1 MLGSARLSACS
12 FVAMPGV
19 HQRTDEDR
27 RPDSTNVDEPA
38 DERADGATVIRFPS
52 TTRTTMPTEH
62 DPRLRDLLGGVLR
75 EERHR
80 QGRTLAEV
88 SDAAA
93 VSLPYLSEIE
103 RGRKDVSSDL
113 LAAVCDALDLPLVE
127 VLDRCAGR
135 LRARSQRGSGIQLR
149 AA

>member
-1 MLGSARLSACS
+1 
-12 FVAMPGV
+12 MP
-19 HQRTDEDR
+19 
-27 RPDSTNVDEPA
+27 A
-38 DERADGATVIRFPS
+38 
-52 TTRTTMPTEH
+52 EH
-62 DPRLRDLLGGVLR
+62 DPRLRDLLGEVLR
-75 EERHR
+75 DERHR
-80 QGRTLAEV
+80 QRRTLAEV

-113 LAAVCDALDLPLVE
+113 LHAVCDALDLPLVE

>member
-1 MLGSARLSACS
+1 MA
-12 FVAMPGV
+12 GV
-19 HQRTDEDR
+19 HERTDEDG
-27 RPDSTNVDEPA
+27 RPDSTNVDESA
-38 DERADGATVIRFPS
+38 DERVDGATVIRFPS
-52 TTRTTMPTEH
+52 TTRRTMPAEH
-62 DPRLRDLLGGVLR
+62 DPRLRDLLGEVLR
-75 EERHR
+75 DERHR
-80 QGRTLAEV
+80 QRRTLAEV

-113 LAAVCDALDLPLVE
+113 LHAVCDALDLPLVE

>member
-1 MLGSARLSACS
+1 
-12 FVAMPGV
+12 MPGV
-19 HQRTDEDR
+19 HERTDEDG
-27 RPDSTNVDEPA
+27 RPDSTNVDETA
-38 DERADGATVIRFPS
+38 HERAGGATVIRFPS
-52 TTRTTMPTEH
+52 TARRTTPTEH
-62 DPRLRDLLGGVLR
+62 DPRLRDLLGEVLR
-75 EERHR
+75 EERRR
-80 QGRTLAEV
+80 QRRTLADV

-113 LAAVCDALDLPLVE
+113 LDAVCDALDVPLVE

-135 LRARSQRGSGIQLR
+135 LRARAQGGSGIQLR

>member
-1 MLGSARLSACS
+1 
-12 FVAMPGV
+12 MPGV
-19 HQRTDEDR
+19 HDRSDEDG

-38 DERADGATVIRFPS
+38 DQRADGATVIRFPS
-52 TTRTTMPTEH
+52 TTRRTVPT
-62 DPRLRDLLGGVLR
+62 DRDRRLRDLLGEVLR
-75 EERHR
+75 EERRR
-80 QGRTLAEV
+80 QRRTLADV

-113 LAAVCDALDLPLVE
+113 LDAVCDALDLPLVE